1 MVVTYKITSPYV
13 NTPQRNFLVE
23 HLEFYENRPVPADD
37 SDDLIALSPKHE
49 FRPDLLSTEL
59 YGTPNLWWI
68 FSVRNPNLIVDPIY
82 DLKSG
87 IEIFVPTKNRV
98 FNNILGL

>member
-49 FRPDLLSTEL
+49 FS
-59 YGTPNLWWI
+59 Y
-68 FSVRNPNLIVDPIY
+68 V
-82 DLKSG
+82 
-87 IEIFVPTKNRV
+87 
-98 FNNILGL
+98 LGW